1 MRTKF
6 REAGFKEK
14 FVIIVAA
21 QILFLIVIAL
31 SRFWIINTGE
41 MVLLKTAPMDPRD
54 MMMGDYVNL
63 SYEISTLPDNIVHR
77 EQMTRKPQSGD
88 RQQIKRNKAVYVVL
102 KTQGKYHVAS
112 GAYLQKPALK
122 PGEVLIKG
130 RCLYDWG
137 EATSVFYGIERFYV
151 PEGKGVEIEQLP
163 NQVDVQVKLSSGGN
177 AVIHRVFVNGKELP
191 FS

>member
-1 MRTKF
+1 MRTIFGK
-6 REAGFKEK
+6 AGLKEK
-14 FVIIVAA
+14 FVIVVAA

-31 SRFWIINTGE
+31 SRFWIIHTGE
-41 MVLLKTAPMDPRD
+41 IVLLKTAPVDPRD
-54 MMMGDYVNL
+54 LMMGDYVNL

-77 EQMTRKPQSGD
+77 EQTGRKLQSDD
-88 RQQIKRNKAVYVVL
+88 RQQIKQNKAVYVVL
-102 KTQGKYHVAS
+102 KPQGKYHVAR

-137 EATSVFYGIERFYV
+137 QGVMVFYGIERFYV
-151 PEGKGVEIEQLP
+151 PEGKGLEIEQLP
-163 NQVDVQVKLSSGGN
+163 NQLDVQVKVSSGGD